1 VDVVM
6 TFGLG
11 DSQIVNE
18 LTAAPGVK
26 LMNLSQAEAY
36 TRLIPELSHVVLP
49 KGIVNPATR
58 FPASDI
64 HLMASTTHLVVRR
77 NLHPAL
83 IYLLLKASSE
93 IYGGSGWVHKAGEFP
108 SIRTQDFPVAEEAQ
122 RYYKSGGSVL
132 YDYLPFWAATFMDRM
147 ILVLIPLGV
156 IIIPVL
162 GIMPWVYTYRN
173 RSKYYR
179 FYRELRN
186 IEEDMRL
193 KEALPDPQELHAKLD
208 QIEQE
213 VERLRISVVFYDELF
228 ILKEHVQMVRKK
240 IIRLK
245 TASSVQSDET

>member
-1 VDVVM
+1 M
-6 TFGLG
+6 TFGLA
-11 DSQIVNE
+11 DSQVVSDLI
-18 LTAAPGVK
+18 AAPGIK

-49 KGIVNPATR
+49 KGIVSPATR
-58 FPASDI
+58 FPASDV
-64 HLMASTTHLVVRR
+64 HLIASTTHLVVRR

-93 IYGGSGWVHKAGEFP
+93 IYGGPGWVHKAGEFP

-156 IIIPVL
+156 VLIPML

-179 FYRELRN
+179 FYRALRN
-186 IEEDMRL
+186 IEEDLRL
-193 KEALPDPQELHAKLD
+193 KEGRPKQEELNGRLN

-213 VERLRISVVFYDELF
+213 VGQLAYRLYSMMNF
-228 ILKEHVQMVRKK
+228 
-240 IIRLK
+240 
-245 TASSVQSDET
+245 SSWKSTSR